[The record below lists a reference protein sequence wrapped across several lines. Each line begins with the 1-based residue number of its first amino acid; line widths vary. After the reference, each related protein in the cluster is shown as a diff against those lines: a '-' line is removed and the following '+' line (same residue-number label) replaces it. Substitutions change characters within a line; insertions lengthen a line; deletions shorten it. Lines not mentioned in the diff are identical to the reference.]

1 MSNQSQVSCVVPAY
15 NSERF
20 LGEALDSILD
30 QTHRPLEIIV
40 ADDGST
46 DRTREIA
53 AGYGDPVRVVTQET
67 AGPPATRNLG
77 LAAARGEFIAFLD
90 ADDLWHKQKLARQ
103 LERFANRPEM
113 GACVTGIRN
122 FWIPELKEEEA
133 RLGQTKMGQELPGYV
148 TMTLLAR
155 RETFDAVGPFDVRLW
170 YSDSADWFLRA
181 REKGVVIERID
192 DVLVFHRMH
201 ENNLTRRQGLE
212 TRDEFLS
219 TIHASLKKRRAD
231 AEKPAN
237 PDDAISSA
245 PVE

>member
-1 MSNQSQVSCVVPAY
+1 MSNQLQVSCIVPAY

-53 AGYGDPVRVVTQET
+53 TSYGEPVRVVTQKT

-77 LAAARGEFIAFLD
+77 LAAARSEFIAFLD
-90 ADDLWHKQKLARQ
+90 ADDLWHREKLARQ
-103 LERFANRPEM
+103 LARFASRPEI

-133 RLGQTKMGQELPGYV
+133 RLSRTKMGQELPGYV

-155 RETFDAVGPFDVRLW
+155 RKTFDAVGPFDARLW

-181 REKGVVIERID
+181 REKGVVIEHID

-201 ENNLTRRQGLE
+201 EKNLTRRQALK

-219 TIHASLKKRRAD
+219 TIRASLKKRRD
-231 AEKPAN
+231 GVEESRN
-237 PDDAISSA
+237 SNDDAS
-245 PVE
+245 